1 VRLLAPR
8 ALASTRR
15 LQLTLVATAQVRAE
29 AAAAVGWSV
38 AAQAVGEGPAAV
50 AGAGALAPLLTL
62 AGTLMSDAQ
71 PAARAAAQEL
81 LSTLRTAF
89 DQVGVVC
96 HLNQPFA
103 HQR

>member
-1 VRLLAPR
+1 M
-8 ALASTRR
+8 
-15 LQLTLVATAQVRAE
+15 
-29 AAAAVGWSV
+29 